1 MYCYLSAQQC
11 TPAVTSPPLESS
23 VYLSGAKSLR
33 DMGALLG
40 NRRNSECPYLN
51 ALHTVTSILFKNCLL
66 NRGICEDLSSHQC
79 SHSLP
84 SHTFNKAPS
93 WSLQMPLHSGQIC
106 ALTFLPRPAQSSPSL
121 PAPGWLAVELQPI
134 KHCEKEGPRKASHW
148 VTDQTQDFII
158 RICFVKKGD
167 IGQDYLSLFCDCFSE
182 IFPTG
187 QIQKCVGN

>member
-1 MYCYLSAQQC
+1 MKI
-11 TPAVTSPPLESS
+11 SP
-23 VYLSGAKSLR
+23 
-33 DMGALLG
+33 
-40 NRRNSECPYLN
+40 
-51 ALHTVTSILFKNCLL
+51 
-66 NRGICEDLSSHQC
+66 SHQC

-134 KHCEKEGPRKASHW
+134 KHCEKEGPRKAFHW

-158 RICFVKKGD
+158 RICFVKKG
-167 IGQDYLSLFCDCFSE
+167 GYWPRLSQSVLWLFQWNLSHWPNPEMCGKLSDLAYYTSFTTLMTNIPLDCPGHPLVCACHS
-182 IFPTG
+182 
-187 QIQKCVGN
+187 